1 MRTKEL
7 QIFVYEYNNITELP
21 HEDQKLVLKA
31 REASK
36 KAYSPYSKFNV
47 GASVLLE
54 NGEVILGNNQ
64 ENAAF
69 PSGLCA
75 ERVAMFY
82 ANATY
87 PDSPIIAIAISASNK
102 NGLLDEPASPCGS
115 CRQSL
120 AESEMRF
127 KNAIR
132 IILDGKKKVQVL
144 QGIESLL
151 PFVFKPGLFQ

>member
-7 QIFVYEYNNITELP
+7 QIFVYEYANISELP
-21 HEDQKLVLKA
+21 EEDRDLVLKA

-36 KAYSPYSKFNV
+36 DAYSPYSHFNV
-47 GASVLLE
+47 GAAVLLA
-54 NGEVILGNNQ
+54 NGETIVGNNQ

-82 ANATY
+82 ANARF
-87 PDSPIIAIAISASNK
+87 PDSPLKVIAISATNK
-102 NGLLDEPASPCGS
+102 NGLMEYPAAPCGA

-120 AESEMRF
+120 AENEIRF
-127 KNAIR
+127 KKPIR
-132 IILDGKKKVQVL
+132 IILDGKKKIQVL

-151 PFVFKPGLFQ
+151 PFVFKPDSFL